1 MRERGLCA
9 AEVRESA
16 RARVYNSSRDTL
28 HDIKLLT
35 SQRNEVKSYHYK
47 IIAFGLVRDR
57 RTKELIVSNSG
68 NLDLIKLKNK
78 LSSEFFSAYPDIVA
92 AFLHLIHSGNQYLNM
107 H

>member
-1 MRERGLCA
+1 MRQRGLCA

-28 HDIKLLT
+28 RDIKLLT

-57 RTKELIVSNSG
+57 RTKELIVSKEQEMRKPAHKHA
-68 NLDLIKLKNK
+68 DLHW
-78 LSSEFFSAYPDIVA
+78 
-92 AFLHLIHSGNQYLNM
+92 HLISSGKI
-107 H
+107 